1 MQDQN
6 VSYSPPQKGA
16 TAPGLWAA
24 VFTWAGA
31 IASIA
36 LIIGIALW
44 TYRLGVRDAQ
54 DVPIIQAMA
63 GPAKIAPKD
72 PGGKTVAHQGLAVN
86 EVLAGNGLQQ
96 VASVKTAPQ
105 AAGLSEEDKP
115 RSQLAALDH
124 AAKPSHRPKFVAAPR
139 AQPVEEAP
147 ATMAHVELDDEPVE
161 VFEKLPSVDPSEPLD
176 IKIEKTANKPA
187 AKPTKPNRMLVKVE
201 PDAAPVRAA
210 EPVVEVKVAAAKET
224 PKPADPV
231 VEPKRNVAQALAAIT
246 SQEGALADVQETIA
260 ETPDEPAV
268 KIASKFAPQNS
279 LSPKPRKRKAS
290 RKPEAATQQVASNE
304 APASKVSP
312 GTRMIQLG
320 AYGSEAVAKRQW
332 EQIISANADLLG
344 QKQRYIQRIK
354 SNGKTFYR
362 LRASSFDTLAASRAA
377 CSALTARNVPCI
389 PTVAN

>member
-6 VSYSPPQKGA
+6 VSYSPPEKGA
-16 TAPGLWAA
+16 AAPGLWAA

-36 LIIGIALW
+36 LIVGIALW

-86 EVLAGNGLQQ
+86 EVLAGNGYKQ
-96 VASVKTAPQ
+96 VASVNTAPQ
-105 AAGLSEEDKP
+105 PGGLSDEDKP
-115 RSQLAALDH
+115 QSQLAALNH
-124 AAKPSHRPKFVAAPR
+124 AAKPTHRPKFVAAPR
-139 AQPVEEAP
+139 TVPIEEAP
-147 ATMAHVELDDEPVE
+147 ATMAHVELDKEPEVE
-161 VFEKLPSVDPSEPLD
+161 FEKLPNVDPSAPLD
-176 IKIEKTANKPA
+176 IKIEKTAKKPA
-187 AKPTKPNRMLVKVE
+187 SKPTKPNRMLVKVQ
-201 PDAAPVRAA
+201 PDAAPIRAP
-210 EPVVEVKVAAAKET
+210 EPVAKAETTGPKDVAKVA

-231 VEPKRNVAQALAAIT
+231 VKPKLNVAQALAEVT
-246 SQEGALADVQETIA
+246 SEDVVIAKVQETSA
-260 ETPDEPAV
+260 DAKLENP
-268 KIASKFAPQNS
+268 SKFAPQNAP
-279 LSPKPRKRKAS
+279 SPKPRKRKAS
-290 RKPEAATQQVASNE
+290 LKPEAAPLQVASNE
-304 APASKVSP
+304 APAAQVSP

-332 EQIISANADLLG
+332 EQITTANADLLG

-377 CSALTARNVPCI
+377 CSALSARNVPCI